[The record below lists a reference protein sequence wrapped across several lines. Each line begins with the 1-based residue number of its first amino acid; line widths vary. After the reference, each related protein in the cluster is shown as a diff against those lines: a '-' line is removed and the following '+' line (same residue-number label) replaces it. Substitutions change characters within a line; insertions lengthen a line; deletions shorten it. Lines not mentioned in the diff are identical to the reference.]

1 MTKKEGRPGQSG
13 QNNQQLNDSTT
24 SLDPEVCPDGKRKTG
39 PDLTPEGLGK
49 IVEKLPVKL
58 DSLHFSILRNES
70 SISPEVVTSRSPRS
84 ITADNLQVLQWLG
97 LSQNYGPALL
107 LPYFDREGNIVQ
119 VDIRFDRP
127 VKTPDGKTM
136 RYLSPAGLPKRL
148 DLPRSPFP
156 ENGDIFLVEGI
167 KKADSARSR
176 GLYTIGLPGI
186 WCLGVRAKEARVD
199 LEALPLAGRTVIVIL
214 DTETKPKA
222 RNSVEKARTAICRY
236 LAELGAE
243 PKVVLLP
250 EPADGTGKTGL
261 DDFFSGGAT
270 VDALLSLVQE
280 PDPPWRDS
288 LVLSETGTIRPT
300 AWNIR
305 QILENDEE
313 FEPIRKGRFN
323 ELSKRPE
330 LESGRPIDAPMITE
344 IGSLIEGRFRTP
356 SIPFET
362 LQRVIELIAIQ
373 NPRHPIREWFESL
386 PKWDGIPR
394 IESLLVHYFAAKDTA
409 FVRAVGRNLMIAA
422 VARIFQPGCKHD
434 HVVVFEG
441 SQGIGKSTSISTL
454 FGETWTTTSRSDIS
468 SKDFVSGILGFWA
481 VELSELNALRRS
493 QVEAIKAVVSALED
507 DIRLPYRRD
516 TKRYPRQ
523 AVFIATTNE
532 DSYLKDSTGNRR
544 FWPIRCGGKI
554 DLGGIRRD
562 RDLLWTE
569 ALHRFRQGE
578 NWWTIPTEEAR
589 REQCERVASDAWS
602 ELIGPWLLDKWEVSA
617 NSLFEHLEVEPSRRG
632 HSESTRL
639 GIVMRTLG
647 WAKKRVRRAHGLEWM
662 FVPDLNAGTGS
673 EQVGTSSNDGIVPS
687 VPTQKP
693 IACREETSNTCTPH
707 NKNMYMGKDGRFR
720 SEHLEHGAT
729 TVPFPCSG
737 LAKDLEQTKVGTNPG
752 DLPMEDI

>member
-1 MTKKEGRPGQSG
+1 MTNKKGVPGQDAKT
-13 QNNQQLNDSTT
+13 NQQLNDNTI
-24 SLDPEVCPDGKRKTG
+24 SLDPEVSPDGKRKTG
-39 PDLTPEGLGK
+39 PDLTPENLQK
-49 IVEKLPVKL
+49 IAEALPSL
-58 DSLHFSILRNES
+58 DGARLETLCKYHAIT
-70 SISPEVVTSRSPRS
+70 PEVVSRRGYRRIEKPGQLTWLRLSEKHGSGLFIPIRGIS
-84 ITADNLQVLQWLG
+84 GDIVSCQV
-97 LSQNYGPALL
+97 
-107 LPYFDREGNIVQ
+107 
-119 VDIRFDRP
+119 RFDSP
-127 VKTPDGKTM
+127 AETTDPKTQKKRKL
-136 RYLSPAGLPKRL
+136 RYLSPPGLDQRVDFPGP
-148 DLPRSPFP
+148 LPDDRDEPVW
-156 ENGDIFLVEGI
+156 ITEGA
-167 KKADSARSR
+167 KKADSLRSLGKYAICLTGVWNWAGKQAR
-176 GLYTIGLPGI
+176 
-186 WCLGVRAKEARVD
+186 KD
-199 LEALPLAGRTVIVIL
+199 LEAVDWTDREVLICFDSDAETNKKIDEARAKLAAFLKKQGAFPRIVRL
-214 DTETKPKA
+214 DSTPDGEKQGVDDFLAQGGTLNELFEKTE
-222 RNSVEKARTAICRY
+222 E
-236 LAELGAE
+236 
-243 PKVVLLP
+243 P
-250 EPADGTGKTGL
+250 EPDWKRQLTYSERGR
-261 DDFFSGGAT
+261 
-270 VDALLSLVQE
+270 LLVN
-280 PDPPWRDS
+280 
-288 LVLSETGTIRPT
+288 

-305 QILENDEE
+305 LILDHDPD
-313 FEPIRKGRFN
+313 FSFLVLRFN
-323 ELSKRPE
+323 EMKKIVETSDGAVLDTPRLTELS
-330 LESGRPIDAPMITE
+330 SQ
-344 IGSLIEGRFRTP
+344 IEGRYGTGA
-356 SIPFET
+356 IPVD
-362 LQRVIELIAIQ
+362 LIGRVTELKALFNKI
-373 NPRHPIREWFESL
+373 HPVREWLESL

-409 FVRAVGRNLMIAA
+409 FVRAVGKNLMVAA

-454 FGETWTTTSRSDIS
+454 FGEMWTTTSRSDIS

-554 DLGGIRRD
+554 DLEGIRRD

-693 IACREETSNTCTPH
+693 IAYREENSNTCTPH
-707 NKNMYMGKDGRFR
+707 NKNMYTGKDGRFR